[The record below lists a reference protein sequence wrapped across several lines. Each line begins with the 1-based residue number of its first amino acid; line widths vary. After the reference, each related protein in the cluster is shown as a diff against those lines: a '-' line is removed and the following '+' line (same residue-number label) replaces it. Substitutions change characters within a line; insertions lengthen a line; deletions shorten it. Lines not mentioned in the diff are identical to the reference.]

1 MIRMSLTIT
10 NQKLTDIKGIKM
22 STYSILAA
30 TNVNDHKQKKGQ
42 FDYLSWTW
50 AIDAVQRTGLD
61 FSYEL
66 LDDVIYADGTM
77 EVRCIVKLDGL
88 GHTMW
93 LAVSDHKNKAIVNP
107 DAAAVNKA
115 RMRCL
120 VKGIAIHGLGF
131 YIYAGEDLPEA
142 NDYLQA
148 QAMVEA
154 GDFMAFKEWLTEIGE
169 ERHIAVYNDA
179 PAGEK
184 VAWKKRFTE
193 EVKKADDKF
202 QAYVSE
208 VKSAIGKADAY
219 ALAQTF
225 DEIAEISQAFKKR
238 VWGVL
243 TEDDQKTARELKEV
257 TG

>member
-1 MIRMSLTIT
+1 MT
-10 NQKLTDIKGIKM
+10 
-22 STYSILAA
+22 TYSILAA

-77 EVRCIVKLDGL
+77 EVRCVVKIDGL

-148 QAMVEA
+148 RAMVEA
-154 GDFMAFKEWLTEIGE
+154 GDFMAFKEWLIEIGE
-169 ERHIAVYNDA
+169 ERHIAVFNDA
-179 PAGEK
+179 PAGDK
-184 VAWKKRFTE
+184 VAWKKLFTA

-202 QAYVSE
+202 QEYASE
-208 VKSAIGKADAY
+208 VQAAIGKADAH
-219 ALAQTF
+219 ALAQLF
-225 DEIAEISQAFKKR
+225 DEIAEISQLLR
-238 VWGVL
+238 RRIWDVL
-243 TEDDQKTARELKEV
+243 TPENQQTAKELKKV